1 MEAPDRE
8 LPPEVRQI
16 RAVTAA
22 HPYLLIGGHVSAA
35 GGVHR
40 AIERGAADGFTAIQ
54 IFTRNP
60 TQWDPS
66 PITDDAADRF
76 RTSFANSSIRYCVS
90 HVSYLINMASPDA
103 TVRTRSIAAML
114 DEMDRAE
121 RLGLRDVVTHLGAH
135 TGAGEVEGLRLLTES
150 LNRVAEARPTSPV
163 RIALENTAG
172 QGTALGYV
180 FEHIAAVFDGV
191 EAPERLAACFDTCH
205 AHAAGYD
212 LISEDGYERTW
223 REFEGTVGTDR
234 LCCMHLNDAKRERGS
249 RIDRHEHIGDG
260 ELGEEPFRRIMRPES
275 LEAVPKLVETPQSE
289 TRHRVN
295 VARLAG
301 YITA

>member
-1 MEAPDRE
+1 MATQGRE
-8 LPPEVRQI
+8 PLPEVRQI
-16 RAVTAA
+16 REATAA
-22 HPYLLIGGHVSAA
+22 VPHLLIGGHVSAA

-60 TQWDPS
+60 TQWEPP
-66 PITDDAADRF
+66 PIPEGVADRF
-76 RTSFANSSIRYCVS
+76 RAALVDSSIRYCVS

-103 TVRTRSIAAML
+103 NLRTRSIAAML
-114 DEMDRAE
+114 DEMDRAD

-135 TGAGEVEGLRLLTES
+135 TGAGETEGLRLLAES
-150 LNRVAEARPTSPV
+150 LNRIAEARPESTV
-163 RIALENTAG
+163 GIALENTAG
-172 QGTALGYV
+172 QGTALGHV
-180 FEHIAAVFDGV
+180 FEHIAAVFDRV
-191 EAPERLAACFDTCH
+191 EAPERLTACFDTCH

-212 LISEDGYERTW
+212 LISEEGYERMW
-223 REFEGTVGTDR
+223 REFEEIVGIDR

-249 RIDRHEHIGDG
+249 KIDRHEHIGDG
-260 ELGEEPFRRIMRPES
+260 KLGEEPFRRIMRSES
-275 LEAVPKLVETPQSE
+275 LQAVPKLVETPQSE

-301 YITA
+301 YLTA